1 MRIFQTDDAVKVCG
15 EDLIEDDEDD
25 EDGNGEN
32 EKDDDDADKDINYDG
47 LRALN

>member
-15 EDLIEDDEDD
+15 EDLIEYD